1 MRSPFRTRGFERRL
15 VVFFLLLSLP
25 PTLLIALVSTR
36 YFMQSIRLVSNPTV
50 EQSFTSSMEIARDF
64 SAKLEEDSHCAAV
77 RLRDEFE
84 RAGRPAPGPALQQVL
99 AKVSVET
106 HTDFTAVY
114 LPEGDSWL
122 LKQAYPHGFSRLDPR
137 TDLSAAGPPD
147 TSETSGAPAAGVA
160 PGPTRT
166 PADLSP
172 THRGAIPA
180 ADPGTATTS
189 SLDLSD
195 PDVVASGIVGDGILF
210 VAGYALDQ
218 GFAEKMRRT
227 GDDLGRYRA
236 VGLYV
241 SVMRRYIMIA
251 TSVLVVLIAVA
262 SALFSRAIAK
272 RISQPITEL
281 AHATERVAKGDLD
294 HRVTVAARD
303 EVASLVTGFNRMT
316 EELQENKRNLIR
328 AERIAA
334 WRDVARRIAH
344 EIKNPLTPIE
354 IAIYRIK
361 KRLEAPAP
369 TQDRAASDRHVIEE
383 SLDSILKEV
392 TALKTIAQEFSSFAK
407 LPEPKPESL
416 DINDILKSVLEL
428 YASSSQQV
436 EIKTRLKSPLPLVM
450 ADRDQM
456 RSVFSNLVKNA
467 FEAMPSGGTLTVT
480 TTVMTEAAG
489 ARAATDTAATT
500 AATKATA
507 LKSAPDAAKGSPA
520 KPSPAGAGHV
530 RVEIAD
536 TGAGIPEEIREK
548 VFDPY
553 FTTKPSGTGVGLAL
567 AYRILADHHAKISF
581 RTGAAGTSFI
591 VDLPVG
597 TQA

>member
-1 MRSPFRTRGFERRL
+1 MRSPFRTHGFERRL
-15 VVFFLLLSLP
+15 IVFFLLLSLP
-25 PTLLIALVSTR
+25 PTLLIAFVSTR

-50 EQSFTSSMEIARDF
+50 EQSFTNSMEIARDF
-64 SAKLEEDSHCAAV
+64 SAKLEEDSHCAVV
-77 RLRDEFE
+77 RLRDEYR
-84 RAGRPAPGPALQQVL
+84 RAGSPAPGPALAEVL
-99 AKVSVET
+99 AAVGAET
-106 HTDFTAVY
+106 HADFTAIY
-114 LPEGDSWL
+114 LLEGESWL
-122 LKQAYPHGFSRLDPR
+122 LKQAHPEGFGRLDAR
-137 TDLSAAGPPD
+137 AGL
-147 TSETSGAPAAGVA
+147 G
-160 PGPTRT
+160 
-166 PADLSP
+166 PADGG
-172 THRGAIPA
+172 GAI
-180 ADPGTATTS
+180 TS
-189 SLDLSD
+189 SLAQSD
-195 PDVVASGIVGDGILF
+195 PDVVASGIVADGVLF
-210 VAGYALDQ
+210 VAGYALDR
-218 GFAEKMRRT
+218 GFTEKMRRT

-241 SVMRRYIMIA
+241 SALRRYIIIA

-262 SALFSRAIAK
+262 SALFSRAIAR

-281 AHATERVAKGDLD
+281 ARATDRVAKGDLD

-361 KRLEAPAP
+361 KRLEAQDAAEAAGPQAPRGDRAQDGQPRAGADRAP
-369 TQDRAASDRHVIEE
+369 TDRPQTDRPQTDRAQTDHAAGDRRVIEE

-392 TALKTIAQEFSSFAK
+392 TALKTIAQEFSAFAK
-407 LPEPKPESL
+407 MPEPKMTSF
-416 DINDILKSVLEL
+416 DINDVLRSVLEL

-436 EIKTRLKSPLPLVM
+436 EMEMRLGPRLPTVK

-480 TTVMTEAAG
+480 TAAG
-489 ARAATDTAATT
+489 E
-500 AATKATA
+500 
-507 LKSAPDAAKGSPA
+507 PGY
-520 KPSPAGAGHV
+520 V

-536 TGAGIPEEIREK
+536 TGTGIPDDIKDK

-567 AYRILADHHAKISF
+567 AYRILADHNGKISF
-581 RTGAAGTSFI
+581 RTGATGTSFI
-591 VDLPVG
+591 VDLPVE
-597 TQA
+597 T